1 MSYEINI
8 PSGIAVSQDS
18 QDALLRQ
25 MMNIE
30 RLWPGLMGRFHDVNF
45 VIPTPETID
54 WPLLKSREGWI
65 PHTYRTQFRY
75 SVDPVT
81 PQVPSNEWRTV
92 GRVEPN
98 PTAAGSLDQWRV
110 DISPLADSAFGPIA
124 VPPNVIDM
132 RFRGAARN
140 ALAKRMMEHANAVS
154 GGNPADYFDD
164 MYRRHWGNPSDAARI
179 DPSGMAEDLA
189 DDAIEITSPTDREYA
204 SKFYEQPEFRNQMRS
219 GGRALNQMKSEGFRG
234 STNLRSAAGMAGLP
248 LALLGP
254 RLGLPTP
261 VARAAG
267 GALTGGSLFGVPGA
281 IVGGGL
287 GLLASQVDDKS
298 LLGQVLGSMV

>member
-1 MSYEINI
+1 
-8 PSGIAVSQDS
+8 
-18 QDALLRQ
+18 
-25 MMNIE
+25 
-30 RLWPGLMGRFHDVNF
+30 
-45 VIPTPETID
+45 
-54 WPLLKSREGWI
+54 
-65 PHTYRTQFRY
+65 
-75 SVDPVT
+75 
-81 PQVPSNEWRTV
+81 
-92 GRVEPN
+92 
-98 PTAAGSLDQWRV
+98 
-110 DISPLADSAFGPIA
+110 
-124 VPPNVIDM
+124 
-132 RFRGAARN
+132 
-140 ALAKRMMEHANAVS
+140 
-154 GGNPADYFDD
+154 
-164 MYRRHWGNPSDAARI
+164 
-179 DPSGMAEDLA
+179 MAEDLA